1 MVTHNLRMC
10 EYNDRVLMMSDDKLV
25 QIYSTRDE
33 IMQLATGGR
42 H

>member
-1 MVTHNLRMC
+1 
-10 EYNDRVLMMSDDKLV
+10 MMSDGKLV

-33 IMQLATGGR
+33 IMQLAIGGR